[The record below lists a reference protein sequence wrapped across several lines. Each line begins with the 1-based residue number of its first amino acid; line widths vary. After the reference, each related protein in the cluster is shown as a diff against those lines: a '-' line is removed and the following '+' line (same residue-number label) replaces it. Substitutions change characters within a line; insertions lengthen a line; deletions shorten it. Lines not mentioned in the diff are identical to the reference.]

1 MSSLPRGVA
10 TAGQMA
16 LVGEANFLR
25 DQSKRLVG
33 LAHQGLRPFEPPL
46 HDVTRWPDADRLAC
60 EKSG

>member
-1 MSSLPRGVA
+1 
-10 TAGQMA
+10 MA